1 MDASSEIQFD
11 PREFRNVMGRFAT
24 GVTVIT
30 TEVDGQPHGMTANG
44 FMSISLEPPLVLIS
58 VGNKARLNS
67 LLPRSRRYGVS
78 ILSAEHEI
86 YSRHFAGR
94 PVEGLHIPFVRKKD
108 LPVLADSI
116 ACIVANVVEIFPGGD
131 HTLYLGQVE
140 YLEYQ
145 EERPLLFYAG
155 KYRQLDPTAE
165 EKKGWADDA
174 ALLFSS
180 MW

>member
-1 MDASSEIQFD
+1 MGEISEFKVD
-11 PREFRNVMGRFAT
+11 PREYRNTMGRFAT

-30 TEVDGQPHGMTANG
+30 TEVDGQAHGMTANG
-44 FMSISLEPPLVLIS
+44 FMSVSLEPPLVLIS
-58 VGNKARLNS
+58 ISNKARLNT
-67 LLPRSRRYGVS
+67 LLPQSGRYGVS
-78 ILSAEHEI
+78 ILSEQHEI

-94 PVEGLHIPFVRKKD
+94 PVEGLQIPFVRKNN

-116 ACIVANVVEIFPGGD
+116 ACIVATVVEIVLGGD

-145 EERPLLFYAG
+145 DERPLLFYGG
-155 KYRQLDPTAE
+155 KYRQLDLTAE